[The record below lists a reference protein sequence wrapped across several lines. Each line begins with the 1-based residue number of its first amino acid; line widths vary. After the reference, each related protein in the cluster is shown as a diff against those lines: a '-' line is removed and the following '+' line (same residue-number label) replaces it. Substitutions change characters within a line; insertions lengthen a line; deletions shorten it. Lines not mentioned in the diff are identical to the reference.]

1 MQTPEGKLKAYA
13 RKRLR
18 AIGAYVFSPVQMG
31 YGATTL
37 DDLCC
42 LNGRFIGIEYKQQ
55 GKEPT
60 PRQYQVIEQINAAGG
75 LAFAC
80 DSRESFEDALR
91 FYKLIQ
97 E

>member
-1 MQTPEGKLKAYA
+1 MRTPEGKLKAYA

-42 LNGRFIGIEYKQQ
+42 LNGRFFVVEYKRP

-60 PRQYQVIEQINAAGG
+60 PRQYQTIQKIKDAGG
-75 LAFAC
+75 IAFAC
-80 DSRESFEDALR
+80 DSVEAFEMAMRENGL
-91 FYKLIQ
+91 LP
-97 E
+97 